1 MLKSFI
7 LIRSVRTISLIIVLY
22 NILLIKI
29 SNKLHY
35 ELSNLDW
42 YGLFQRR
49 FKVKRIT
56 SEKVLK

>member
-7 LIRSVRTISLIIVLY
+7 LIRSVPTISLIIVLY

-29 SNKLHY
+29 SNKLYY

-42 YGLFQRR
+42 YGLF
-49 FKVKRIT
+49 
-56 SEKVLK
+56 

>member
-1 MLKSFI
+1 MKEQNVKIFHPD
-7 LIRSVRTISLIIVLY
+7 SVRTISLIIVLY
-22 NILLIKI
+22 NILLI
-29 SNKLHY
+29 LLRY

>member
-22 NILLIKI
+22 NILLIL
-29 SNKLHY
+29 LHY

-49 FKVKRIT
+49 FKVKRA
-56 SEKVLK
+56 KKF